1 MNAMSLRCYVK
12 EVLESYRETPG
23 TRDRVRPADRRLAE
37 DLFHRA
43 VPIQNVRAAFLIA
56 AARRTFRDPDLTP
69 LEPIASLHYFLPVL
83 EEVLRQKVDSDY
95 LQHVEER
102 LGATTDA
109 HRFP

>member
-1 MNAMSLRCYVK
+1 VSASAKDRYVR
-12 EVLESYRETPG
+12 EILESYRRTPG
-23 TRDRVRPADRRLAE
+23 TRGRIRTADRRLAE
-37 DLFHRA
+37 DLFHKG
-43 VPIQNVRAAFLIA
+43 VPIHHVRAALLIA
-56 AARRTFRDPDLTP
+56 AGRRTFRDPDLGP
-69 LEPIASLHYFLPVL
+69 LQPIASLHYFLPVL